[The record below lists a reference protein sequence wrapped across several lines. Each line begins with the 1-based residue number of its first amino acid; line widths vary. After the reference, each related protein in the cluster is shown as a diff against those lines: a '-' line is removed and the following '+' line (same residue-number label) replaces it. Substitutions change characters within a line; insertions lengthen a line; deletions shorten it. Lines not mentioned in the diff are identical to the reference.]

1 MAYFDRIVDNRWRPD
16 LASSQRRVRE
26 EEFEESLPDGEE
38 EPKVLYSR
46 ELSFVPARRK
56 AFEAHDAQT
65 VALIR
70 RLAEL
75 ERLPHGE
82 PVGKLLEHW
91 KWLEA
96 MKGAAEKQRWLEP
109 LIATVRRDPAANE
122 HLVIF
127 LMLVFEPVRRSVSKA
142 FV

>member
-1 MAYFDRIVDNRWRPD
+1 MPNFDRTVDNRWRPD

-26 EEFEESLPDGEE
+26 EEFEESLPGEE
-38 EPKVLYSR
+38 RPKVIFSR

-96 MKGAAEKQRWLEP
+96 MKGPAEKQRWLEP
-109 LIATVRRDPAANE
+109 LIAMVRRDPDATGDDELA
-122 HLVIF
+122 
-127 LMLVFEPVRRSVSKA
+127 RRSA
-142 FV
+142 APR